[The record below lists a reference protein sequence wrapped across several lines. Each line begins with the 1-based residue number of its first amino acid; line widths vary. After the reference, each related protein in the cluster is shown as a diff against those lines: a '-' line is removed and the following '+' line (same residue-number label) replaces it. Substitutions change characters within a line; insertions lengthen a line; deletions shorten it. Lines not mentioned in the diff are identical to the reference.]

1 MLLHVFLRVLIF
13 NSPKT
18 MKNIKVYVLSFLVI
32 AFVSLFFAGCNNDG
46 NDPSQ
51 TSSMRVRLSDAPGD
65 YKEVNIDVRDIMIK
79 DNSNT
84 DDQGWVSIGNLP
96 AEGKI
101 YDLLTLTGGVSVLL
115 ADEVVPS
122 GYLGQIRLLLGDKN
136 TVVLKDGTSHLL
148 NTPSAQQS
156 GLKLNVNQ
164 TLMAG
169 ATYDFMLDFD
179 VAHSV
184 VVQAGTSGNYNL
196 HPVVK
201 VSTLATSGVIKGTV
215 TNLAAAKQVVASVV
229 VGTETVSAYA
239 NAEGVFQ
246 LNGIP
251 AGTYIVTLTPD
262 PTSGLLV
269 KTIPAVIVVNGETT
283 TMASVSL

>member
-1 MLLHVFLRVLIF
+1 
-13 NSPKT
+13 

-32 AFVSLFFAGCNNDG
+32 ASVSLFFAGCNNDG
-46 NDPSQ
+46 SDASQ
-51 TSSMRVRLSDAPGD
+51 TSTMKVRMSDAPGD
-65 YKEVNIDVRDIMIK
+65 YKEVNIDVRDILIK
-79 DNSNT
+79 SNSNT

-101 YDLLTLTGGVSVLL
+101 YNLLTLTGGVSVLL

-136 TVVLKDGTSHLL
+136 TVVLKDGTIHPL

-184 VVQAGTSGNYNL
+184 VVQAGASGNYNL

-215 TNLAAAKQVVASVV
+215 ANLAVAKQVMASVV
-229 VGTETVSAYA
+229 VGTETVSTYA

-269 KTIPAVIVVNGETT
+269 KAIPAVIVVNGETT

>member
-1 MLLHVFLRVLIF
+1 
-13 NSPKT
+13 
-18 MKNIKVYVLSFLVI
+18 MKNIKIYVLSFLVI
-32 AFVSLFFAGCNNDG
+32 TFASLFFAACNNDG
-46 NDPSQ
+46 SDPSQ
-51 TSSMRVRLSDAPGD
+51 TSVMRVRLADAPGD
-65 YKEVNIDVRDIMIK
+65 YKEVNLDVRDIMIK
-79 DNSNT
+79 SNTNT

-101 YDLLTLTGGVSVLL
+101 YNMLTLTGGVSALL
-115 ADEVVPS
+115 ADKVVPS

-136 TVVLKDGTSHLL
+136 TVVLKDGTSYPL

-169 ATYDFMLDFD
+169 ATYDFLLDLD
-179 VAHSV
+179 VAHSI

-201 VSTLATSGVIKGTV
+201 VSTSATSGVIKGTIANIAV
-215 TNLAAAKQVVASVV
+215 AKQVLASVV

-262 PTSGLLV
+262 PTSGLLI
-269 KTIPAVIVVNGETT
+269 KTIPGVIVVNGETT
-283 TMASVSL
+283 TMTSVSL

>member
-1 MLLHVFLRVLIF
+1 
-13 NSPKT
+13 
-18 MKNIKVYVLSFLVI
+18 MKNIKIYVLSFLVI
-32 AFVSLFFAGCNNDG
+32 TLVSLFFAGCNNDG

-51 TSSMRVRLSDAPGD
+51 TSAMTVRLSDAPGD

-79 DNSNT
+79 DNSNP
-84 DDQGWVSIGNLP
+84 DDQGWVSIGSLP

-101 YDLLTLTGGVSVLL
+101 YDLLKLTGGVSALL

-122 GYLGQIRLLLGDKN
+122 GYLGQVRLLLGDKN
-136 TVVLKDGTSHLL
+136 TVVLKDGTSHPLR
-148 NTPSAQQS
+148 TPSAQQS

-169 ATYDFMLDFD
+169 ATYDFLLDFD

-184 VVQAGTSGNYNL
+184 VVQAGASGNFNL

-201 VSTLATSGVIKGTV
+201 VSTTVTSGVAKGTV
-215 TNLAAAKQVVASVV
+215 ANIAVAKQVLASIV

-239 NAEGVFQ
+239 NSEGVFQ

-269 KTIPAVIVVNGETT
+269 KTIPGVIVVNGEITN
-283 TMASVSL
+283 MGSISL

>member
-1 MLLHVFLRVLIF
+1 
-13 NSPKT
+13 

-32 AFVSLFFAGCNNDG
+32 AFVSVFFSACNNDG
-46 NDPSQ
+46 SGSSQ
-51 TSSMRVRLSDAPGD
+51 TSAMTVRLSDAPGD
-65 YKEVNIDVRDIMIK
+65 YKEVNLDVRDIMIK
-79 DNSNT
+79 NNANS
-84 DDQGWVSIGNLP
+84 DDQAWVSIGNLP
-96 AEGKI
+96 TEGKI
-101 YDLLTLTGGVSVLL
+101 YNLLTLTGGVSALL
-115 ADEVVPS
+115 ADKVVPS

-136 TVVLKDGTSHLL
+136 TVVLKDGTSYPL

-156 GLKLNVNQ
+156 GLKLKVNQ

-169 ATYDFMLDFD
+169 ATYDFLLDLD
-179 VAHSV
+179 VAHSI

-201 VSTLATSGVIKGTV
+201 VSTTATSGVIKGTI
-215 TNLAAAKQVVASVV
+215 TNIAVAKQVLASVV
-229 VGTETVSAYA
+229 VGTEIVSAYA
-239 NAEGVFQ
+239 NAQGIFQ

-269 KTIPAVIVVNGETT
+269 KTIPEVIVVNGAVKN
-283 TMASVSL
+283 MGSISW

>member
-1 MLLHVFLRVLIF
+1 
-13 NSPKT
+13 
-18 MKNIKVYVLSFLVI
+18 MKNIKIYVLSFLVI
-32 AFVSLFFAGCNNDG
+32 TFASLFFAACNNDG
-46 NDPSQ
+46 SDPSQ
-51 TSSMRVRLSDAPGD
+51 TSVMKVRLADAPGD
-65 YKEVNIDVRDIMIK
+65 YKEVNLDVRDIMIK
-79 DNSNT
+79 SNSNT

-101 YDLLTLTGGVSVLL
+101 YNMLTLTGGVSALL
-115 ADEVVPS
+115 ADKVVPS

-136 TVVLKDGTSHLL
+136 TVVLKDGTSYPL

-169 ATYDFMLDFD
+169 ATYDFLLDLD
-179 VAHSV
+179 VAHSI

-201 VSTLATSGVIKGTV
+201 VSTSATSGVIKGTIANIAV
-215 TNLAAAKQVVASVV
+215 AKQVLVSVV

-262 PTSGLLV
+262 PTSGLLI
-269 KTIPAVIVVNGETT
+269 KTIPGVIVVNGETT
-283 TMASVSL
+283 TMTSVSL

>member
-1 MLLHVFLRVLIF
+1 
-13 NSPKT
+13 

-32 AFVSLFFAGCNNDG
+32 ASICLFFTGCNNDG
-46 NDPSQ
+46 SDSSQ
-51 TSSMRVRLSDAPGD
+51 TSVMKVRLADAPGD
-65 YKEVNIDVRDIMIK
+65 YKEVNLDVRDIMIK
-79 DNSNT
+79 SNSNT

-96 AEGKI
+96 AEGKM
-101 YDLLTLTGGVSVLL
+101 YNMLTLTGGVSALL
-115 ADEVVPS
+115 ADKVVPS

-136 TVVLKDGTSHLL
+136 TVVLKDGTSYPL

-169 ATYDFMLDFD
+169 ATYDFLLDLD
-179 VAHSV
+179 VAHSI
-184 VVQAGTSGNYNL
+184 VVQAGTSGNFNL

-201 VSTLATSGVIKGTV
+201 VSTSATSGVIKGTV
-215 TNLAAAKQVVASVV
+215 ANMTVAKQVLASVV

-269 KTIPAVIVVNGETT
+269 KAIPGVIVVNGETT
-283 TMASVSL
+283 TMTSVSL

>member
-1 MLLHVFLRVLIF
+1 
-13 NSPKT
+13 
-18 MKNIKVYVLSFLVI
+18 MKNIKIYVLSFLVI
-32 AFVSLFFAGCNNDG
+32 TFASLFFAACNNDG
-46 NDPSQ
+46 SDPSQ
-51 TSSMRVRLSDAPGD
+51 TSVMKVRLADAPGD
-65 YKEVNIDVRDIMIK
+65 YKEVNLDVRDIMIK
-79 DNSNT
+79 SNTNT

-101 YDLLTLTGGVSVLL
+101 YNMLTLTGGVSALL
-115 ADEVVPS
+115 ADKVVPS
-122 GYLGQIRLLLGDKN
+122 GYLGQNRLLLGDKN
-136 TVVLKDGTSHLL
+136 TVVLKDGTSYPL

-169 ATYDFMLDFD
+169 ATYDFLLDFD
-179 VAHSV
+179 VAHSI

-201 VSTLATSGVIKGTV
+201 VSTSATSGVIKGTIANIAV
-215 TNLAAAKQVVASVV
+215 AKQVLASVV

-262 PTSGLLV
+262 PTSGLLI
-269 KTIPAVIVVNGETT
+269 KTIPGVIVVNGETT
-283 TMASVSL
+283 TMTSVSL

>member
-1 MLLHVFLRVLIF
+1 
-13 NSPKT
+13 

-46 NDPSQ
+46 SGGSQ
-51 TSSMRVRLSDAPGD
+51 TSAMTVRLSDAPGD
-65 YKEVNIDVRDIMIK
+65 YKEVNLDVRDIMIK
-79 DNSNT
+79 NNADL
-84 DDQGWVSIGNLP
+84 DDQGWISIGNLP
-96 AEGKI
+96 TEGKI
-101 YDLLTLTGGVSVLL
+101 YNLLTLTGGVSALL
-115 ADEVVPS
+115 ADKMVPS

-136 TVVLKDGTSHLL
+136 TVVLKDGTSYPL

-156 GLKLNVNQ
+156 GLKLKVNQ

-169 ATYDFMLDFD
+169 ATYDFLLDLD
-179 VAHSV
+179 VAHSI

-201 VSTLATSGVIKGTV
+201 VSTTATSGVIKGTI
-215 TNLAAAKQVVASVV
+215 TNIAVAKQVVASVV
-229 VGTETVSAYA
+229 VGTEIVSAYA
-239 NAEGVFQ
+239 NAQGIFQ

-269 KTIPAVIVVNGETT
+269 KTIPEVIVVNGAVKN
-283 TMASVSL
+283 MGSISW

>member
-1 MLLHVFLRVLIF
+1 
-13 NSPKT
+13 
-18 MKNIKVYVLSFLVI
+18 MKNIKIYVLSFLVI
-32 AFVSLFFAGCNNDG
+32 TFTSLFFTSCNNDG
-46 NDPSQ
+46 SDPSQ
-51 TSSMRVRLSDAPGD
+51 TSVMKVRLADAPGD
-65 YKEVNIDVRDIMIK
+65 YKEVNLDVRDIMIK
-79 DNSNT
+79 SNSNT

-101 YDLLTLTGGVSVLL
+101 YNMLTLTGGVSALL
-115 ADEVVPS
+115 ADKVVPS

-136 TVVLKDGTSHLL
+136 TVVLKDGTSYPL

-169 ATYDFMLDFD
+169 ATYDFLLDLD
-179 VAHSV
+179 VAHSI

-201 VSTLATSGVIKGTV
+201 VSTSATSGVIKGTIANIAV
-215 TNLAAAKQVVASVV
+215 AKQVLVSVV

-262 PTSGLLV
+262 PTSGLLI
-269 KTIPAVIVVNGETT
+269 KTIPGVIVVNGETT
-283 TMASVSL
+283 TMTSVSL

>member
-1 MLLHVFLRVLIF
+1 
-13 NSPKT
+13 
-18 MKNIKVYVLSFLVI
+18 MKNIKIYVLSFLVI
-32 AFVSLFFAGCNNDG
+32 TFTSLFFTSCNNDG
-46 NDPSQ
+46 SDPSQ
-51 TSSMRVRLSDAPGD
+51 TSVMKVRLADAPGD
-65 YKEVNIDVRDIMIK
+65 YKEVNLDVRDIMIK
-79 DNSNT
+79 SNSNT

-101 YDLLTLTGGVSVLL
+101 YNMLTLTGGVSALL
-115 ADEVVPS
+115 ADKVVPS

-136 TVVLKDGTSHLL
+136 TVVLKDGTSYPL

-169 ATYDFMLDFD
+169 ATYDFLLDLD
-179 VAHSV
+179 VAHSI

-201 VSTLATSGVIKGTV
+201 VSTSATSGVIKGTIANIAV
-215 TNLAAAKQVVASVV
+215 AKQVLVSVV

-262 PTSGLLV
+262 PTSGLLI
-269 KTIPAVIVVNGETT
+269 KTVPGVIVVNGETT
-283 TMASVSL
+283 TMTSVSL

>member
-1 MLLHVFLRVLIF
+1 
-13 NSPKT
+13 
-18 MKNIKVYVLSFLVI
+18 MKNIKIYVLSFLVI
-32 AFVSLFFAGCNNDG
+32 TFTSLFFISCNNDG
-46 NDPSQ
+46 SDPSQ
-51 TSSMRVRLSDAPGD
+51 TSVMKVRLADAPGD
-65 YKEVNIDVRDIMIK
+65 YKEVNLDVRDIMIK
-79 DNSNT
+79 SNSNT

-101 YDLLTLTGGVSVLL
+101 YNMLTLTGGVSALL
-115 ADEVVPS
+115 ADKVVPS

-136 TVVLKDGTSHLL
+136 TVVLKDGTSYPL

-169 ATYDFMLDFD
+169 ATYDFLLDFD
-179 VAHSV
+179 VAHSI

-201 VSTLATSGVIKGTV
+201 VSTSATSGVIKGTIANIAV
-215 TNLAAAKQVVASVV
+215 AKQVLVSVV

-262 PTSGLLV
+262 PTSGLLI
-269 KTIPAVIVVNGETT
+269 KTIPGVIVVNGETT
-283 TMASVSL
+283 TMTSVSL

>member
-1 MLLHVFLRVLIF
+1 
-13 NSPKT
+13 
-18 MKNIKVYVLSFLVI
+18 MKNIKIYVLSFLVI
-32 AFVSLFFAGCNNDG
+32 TFTSLFFTSCNNDG
-46 NDPSQ
+46 SDPSQ
-51 TSSMRVRLSDAPGD
+51 TSVMKVRLADAPGD
-65 YKEVNIDVRDIMIK
+65 YKEVNLDVRDIMIK
-79 DNSNT
+79 SNSNT

-101 YDLLTLTGGVSVLL
+101 YNMLTLTGGVSALL
-115 ADEVVPS
+115 ADKVVPS

-136 TVVLKDGTSHLL
+136 TVVLKDGTSYPL

-169 ATYDFMLDFD
+169 ATYDFLLDLD
-179 VAHSV
+179 VAHSI

-201 VSTLATSGVIKGTV
+201 VSTSATSGVIKGTIANIAV
-215 TNLAAAKQVVASVV
+215 AKQVLVSVV

-239 NAEGVFQ
+239 NVEGVFQ

-262 PTSGLLV
+262 PTSGLLI
-269 KTIPAVIVVNGETT
+269 KTIPGVIVVNGETT
-283 TMASVSL
+283 TMTSVSL

>member
-1 MLLHVFLRVLIF
+1 
-13 NSPKT
+13 
-18 MKNIKVYVLSFLVI
+18 MKNIKIYVLSFLVI
-32 AFVSLFFAGCNNDG
+32 TFTSLFFISCNNDG
-46 NDPSQ
+46 SDPSQ
-51 TSSMRVRLSDAPGD
+51 TSVMKVRLADAPGD
-65 YKEVNIDVRDIMIK
+65 YKEVNLDVRDIMIK
-79 DNSNT
+79 SNSNT

-101 YDLLTLTGGVSVLL
+101 YNMLTLTGGVSALL
-115 ADEVVPS
+115 ADKVVPS

-136 TVVLKDGTSHLL
+136 TVVLKDGTSYPL

-169 ATYDFMLDFD
+169 ATYDFLLDLD
-179 VAHSV
+179 VAHSI

-201 VSTLATSGVIKGTV
+201 VSTSATSGVIKGTIANIAV
-215 TNLAAAKQVVASVV
+215 AKQVLVSVV

-262 PTSGLLV
+262 PTSGLLI
-269 KTIPAVIVVNGETT
+269 KTIPGVIVVNGETT
-283 TMASVSL
+283 TMTSVSL

>member
-1 MLLHVFLRVLIF
+1 
-13 NSPKT
+13 
-18 MKNIKVYVLSFLVI
+18 MKNIKIYVLSFLVI
-32 AFVSLFFAGCNNDG
+32 TFTSLFFTSCNNDG
-46 NDPSQ
+46 SDPSQ
-51 TSSMRVRLSDAPGD
+51 TSVMKVRLADAPGD
-65 YKEVNIDVRDIMIK
+65 YKEVNLDVRDIMIK
-79 DNSNT
+79 SNSNT

-101 YDLLTLTGGVSVLL
+101 YNMLTLTGGVSALL
-115 ADEVVPS
+115 ADKVVPS

-136 TVVLKDGTSHLL
+136 TVVLKDGTSYLL

-169 ATYDFMLDFD
+169 ATYDFLLDFD
-179 VAHSV
+179 VAHSI

-201 VSTLATSGVIKGTV
+201 VSTSATSGVIKGTIANIAV
-215 TNLAAAKQVVASVV
+215 AKQVLVSVV

-262 PTSGLLV
+262 PTSGLLI
-269 KTIPAVIVVNGETT
+269 KTIPGVIVVNGETT
-283 TMASVSL
+283 TMTSVSL